1 MSRSNFEPLQRLK
14 GCSCLHI
21 IPKLYKRNAW
31 FCFDHTYF
39 FKAWE
44 LLEQK
49 LDSQVVCIMWQV
61 LHKQD
66 AVGWGRSLRHNRPG
80 RLVLWSLEEE
90 RKGTTAVRDLV
101 FNIWKNKTPK
111 IPEIPSGHPGIPE
124 NVTNKILL
132 LTSQKQSLAASSTDV
147 HP

>member
-1 MSRSNFEPLQRLK
+1 MKLLLCIRDLHGMSRSNFEPLQRLK

-31 FCFDHTYF
+31 FCFDHSYF

-49 LDSQVVCIMWQV
+49 LDSQIICVMWQV

-80 RLVLWSLEEE
+80 RLILWSLKEE
-90 RKGTTAVRDLV
+90 RKGTTAVRYLV
-101 FNIWKNKTPK
+101 FNAKNLK
-111 IPEIPSGHPGIPE
+111 EIETKKSR
-124 NVTNKILL
+124 NSKW
-132 LTSQKQSLAASSTDV
+132 TSRYT
-147 HP
+147 